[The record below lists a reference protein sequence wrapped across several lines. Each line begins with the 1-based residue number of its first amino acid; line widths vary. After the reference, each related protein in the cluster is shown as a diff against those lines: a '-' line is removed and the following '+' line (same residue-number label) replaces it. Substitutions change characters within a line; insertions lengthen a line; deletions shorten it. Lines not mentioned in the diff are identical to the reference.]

1 LARAISRD
9 YRDKELI
16 LIGVLNG
23 AFIFMADLVKNLTLP
38 VQIDFV
44 RLASYGS
51 RTRSQGKIR
60 VTKSVELPLAGKE
73 ILVVED
79 IVDTG
84 LTLEFLRNLLEKEG
98 PKSIRFCALI
108 DKKERRQVPIN
119 VDYTGFRVTEGFI
132 VGYGL
137 DFNEQYRNLPAL
149 YQLQF

>member
-1 LARAISRD
+1 MARSISRD

-23 AFIFMADLVKNLTLP
+23 AFIFMADLVKNITLP

-51 RTRSQGKIR
+51 RTQSQGKIR

-73 ILVVED
+73 VLVVED

-84 LTLEFLRNLLEKEG
+84 LTFEFLRNLLEKEG

-149 YQLQF
+149 YHLQF

>member
-1 LARAISRD
+1 LARSISLD
-9 YRDKELI
+9 YRDKDLI

-51 RTRSQGKIR
+51 RTQSQGKIR
-60 VTKSVELPLAGKE
+60 MTKCVELPLAGKE
-73 ILVVED
+73 VLVVED

-84 LTLEFLRNLLEKEG
+84 LTLEFLRNQLEKEG

-108 DKKERRQVPIN
+108 DKKERRQVPIK

-149 YQLQF
+149 YHLQF

>member
-1 LARAISRD
+1 
-9 YRDKELI
+9 
-16 LIGVLNG
+16 
-23 AFIFMADLVKNLTLP
+23 MADLVKNLTLP

>member
-1 LARAISRD
+1 MARSISRD

-23 AFIFMADLVKNLTLP
+23 AFMFMADLAKNLTLP

-51 RTRSQGKIR
+51 RTQSRGKIR
-60 VTKSVELPLAGKE
+60 VTKAVELPLAGKE
-73 ILVVED
+73 VLVVED

-84 LTLEFLRNLLEKEG
+84 LTLEFLRNHLEKEG

-149 YQLQF
+149 YQLKF

>member
-1 LARAISRD
+1 MARAISRD

-51 RTRSQGKIR
+51 RTQSQGKIR

-73 ILVVED
+73 VLVVED

-84 LTLEFLRNLLEKEG
+84 LTLEFLRNHLEKEG

>member
-1 LARAISRD
+1 MARSISRD

-23 AFIFMADLVKNLTLP
+23 AFIFMADLVKNITLP

-51 RTRSQGKIR
+51 RTQSQGRIR

-73 ILVVED
+73 VLVVED

-119 VDYTGFRVTEGFI
+119 VDYTGFRVAEGFI

-149 YQLQF
+149 YHLQF

>member
-1 LARAISRD
+1 
-9 YRDKELI
+9 
-16 LIGVLNG
+16 
-23 AFIFMADLVKNLTLP
+23 MADLVKNLTLP

-51 RTRSQGKIR
+51 RTQSQGKIR

-73 ILVVED
+73 VLVVED

-84 LTLEFLRNLLEKEG
+84 LTLEFLRNHLEKEG

>member
-1 LARAISRD
+1 MARAISRD